1 LKCDDIAFITLPG
14 AGHIENH
21 LESEKIFA
29 SIGDTVNLT
38 CNINTREV
46 DWHFKDKNLTTTII
60 SYGLQLQVAQPNIY
74 DFEDFSNSFRLNDYD
89 LRNDQQILKYRV
101 SSDRQFTHMLS
112 LYVQGE
118 QDEGS
123 YQCVDSKSEQPIK
136 KTIRIVLSKL
146 STLKSIRHV

>member
-1 LKCDDIAFITLPG
+1 V
-14 AGHIENH
+14 
-21 LESEKIFA
+21 SV
-29 SIGDTVNLT
+29 GDTVNLT

-46 DWHFKDKNLTTTII
+46 DWHFKDKNLTTTIL

-74 DFEDFSNSFRLNDYD
+74 DFEDFSKSFRFNDYD
-89 LRNDQQILKYRV
+89 MQSSNEQQQVVKYKV

-136 KTIRIVLSKL
+136 KTIRVVLSKL
-146 STLKSIRHV
+146 L